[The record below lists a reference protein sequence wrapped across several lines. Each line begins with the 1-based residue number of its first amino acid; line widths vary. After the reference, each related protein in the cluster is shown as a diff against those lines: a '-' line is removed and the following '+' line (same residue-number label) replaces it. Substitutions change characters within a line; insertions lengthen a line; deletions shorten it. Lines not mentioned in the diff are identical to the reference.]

1 MHCKHTHTVTYVDFE
16 EALVTNHSLRVTY
29 TEEYE
34 LLIRMRDV
42 NGAYAEAH
50 YGKFQI
56 IGSREDG
63 YKAVVEGFSRPNVYG
78 LEDDLGWSGDVVFS
92 ARDVDK
98 AGGSCQEYENYGAA
112 GW

>member
-1 MHCKHTHTVTYVDFE
+1 
-16 EALVTNHSLRVTY
+16 
-29 TEEYE
+29 
-34 LLIRMRDV
+34 MRDV
-42 NGAYAEAH
+42 TGGYAEAH

-56 IGSREDG
+56 VGSTDE

-78 LEDDLGWSGDVVFS
+78 LEDDLGWSGDAVFS

-98 AGGSCQEYENYGAA
+98 PGGSCQEYENYGAA